1 MSKQRRVQAI
11 TADPVYRSR
20 LVDILINRLIFNG
33 KRSVA
38 TQVVYEAIDYIK
50 KQEDDFPVKIL
61 ENAIRHT
68 TPLVEVKSRRVGGS
82 TYQVPRKVEPIRGT
96 SLALR
101 WLILSARSRT
111 GRKISIKLAQ
121 ELIDAAKNAGKAVQK
136 RQDIHKMA
144 EANRAFAHFR
154 G

>member
-1 MSKQRRVQAI
+1 MNQ
-11 TADPVYRSR
+11 
-20 LVDILINRLIFNG
+20 
-33 KRSVA
+33 
-38 TQVVYEAIDYIK
+38 
-50 KQEDDFPVKIL
+50 
-61 ENAIRHT
+61 
-68 TPLVEVKSRRVGGS
+68 
-82 TYQVPRKVEPIRGT
+82 
-96 SLALR
+96 LR

-111 GRKISIKLAQ
+111 GRKMSIKLAQ